1 MGRPSWRERWRYWFD
16 NTMARGTP
24 ALIGWLGLASAVLV
38 LVVATLA
45 ELLAPRDSDE
55 NGRWPGLVW
64 RSLLRTLDPGT
75 MGDDTGTA
83 PFLGLML
90 TSTVGGIFIVSALI
104 GVLTNG
110 LNNKIAELRKGR
122 SRIIEQDHT
131 VLLGWS
137 EQVFTVLAELAEANQ
152 SRRRSCVVVLA
163 DLDKVEMEDL
173 IRARVGDLGRTRVVC
188 RHGNP
193 LKVVDLELV
202 SLDTARS
209 VMVLSPPEEDPDIYV
224 VKVLLS
230 LGNRNWDRPGSR
242 PHIVAA
248 VQDPSNLPAARLAAG
263 PSARV
268 IDADDVAIRLV
279 VQAHRQSGLSTVYT
293 DLLDFKGH
301 EFYLKPEPA
310 LAGTTFGEALCA
322 YELGVPVGLRHPNGH
337 VALNPPMDTV
347 LTGEEEVIVLAEDDV
362 LIKLA
367 RHRPQILREAIAEP
381 PPPHPEPPPE
391 RTLILGWNGR
401 GAQMVTM
408 LDEFVRSGS
417 VADLAARCPDPRG
430 ELGPLEN
437 LTVGYTRCDPTD
449 REQLDELDVASY
461 QKVIV
466 LADADADPDHA
477 DARTLITLLHLRD
490 IEERQGV
497 EYSIVSEIHDDANR
511 EIAQVTRADDFV
523 VSERLISLLL
533 TQLSENRH
541 IYEVFHDL
549 LDHRGSE
556 IYLKPAVDYLLPDA
570 PANFATLLEAGRGRG
585 EAVIGYRLHAAFHRA
600 PHYGVVLNPDK
611 TTPLTLGADD
621 LVIVIADAGGGA
633 KPHPDE
639 DLQDRAAS
647 AASSS

>member
-1 MGRPSWRERWRYWFD
+1 MSRPRLRERWRYWFD

-45 ELLAPRDSDE
+45 ALLAPHDADE
-55 NGRWPGLVW
+55 NGDWPGLVW

-75 MGDDTGTA
+75 MGGDTGTA

-110 LNNKIAELRKGR
+110 LENKIAELRKGR

-131 VLLGWS
+131 VILGWS
-137 EQVFTVLAELAEANQ
+137 DQVFTVLAELAEANQ
-152 SRRRSCVVVLA
+152 SRQRSCVVVLA
-163 DLDKVEMEDL
+163 DLDKVEMEDA

-193 LKVVDLELV
+193 LKVADLELV

-209 VMVLSPPEEDPDIYV
+209 VVVLAPPEDDPDIYV

-230 LGNRNWDRPGSR
+230 LGNRSWDRPER
-242 PHIVAA
+242 LPHIVAA

-268 IDADDVAIRLV
+268 IDADDIAIRLV

-301 EFYLKPEPA
+301 EFYLRPEPS
-310 LAGTTFGEALCA
+310 LTGTTFGEALCA
-322 YELGVPVGLRHPNGH
+322 YELGVPVGLRDSSG
-337 VALNPPMDTV
+337 VFLNPPMDTE
-347 LTGEEEVIVLAEDDV
+347 LTGEEELVLLAEDDV

-367 RHRPQILREAIAEP
+367 RHRPRIFREAVADP
-381 PPPHPEPPPE
+381 PPPHPTPPPE
-391 RTLILGWNGR
+391 HTLILGWNGR
-401 GAQMVTM
+401 GPKVITM
-408 LDEFVRSGS
+408 LDEFVQPGS
-417 VADLAARCPDPRG
+417 TVELATRCPDPRAS
-430 ELGPLEN
+430 LAPLEN
-437 LTVGYTRCDPTD
+437 LTVGYTHCDPTD
-449 REQLDELDVASY
+449 RSRLEGLDVGSY
-461 QKVIV
+461 QKIIV

-490 IEERQGV
+490 MEERQCLDYG
-497 EYSIVSEIHDDANR
+497 IVSEIHDDANR

-541 IYEVFHDL
+541 IYDVFHDL

-556 IYLKPAVDYLLPDA
+556 IYLKPAGDYLLPGRE
-570 PANFATLLEAGRGRG
+570 ANFATLLEAGRARG
-585 EAVIGYRLHAAFHRA
+585 ETVIGYRLQAEFHVS
-600 PHYGVVLNPDK
+600 PHYGVYLNPVK
-611 TTPLTLGADD
+611 TAPLTLNEND
-621 LVIVIADAGGGA
+621 LVIIIAEAGGG
-633 KPHPDE
+633 PLP
-639 DLQDRAAS
+639 R
-647 AASSS
+647 

>member
-1 MGRPSWRERWRYWFD
+1 MGRPTLRERWRYWFD
-16 NTMARGTP
+16 NTMSRGTP
-24 ALIGWLGLASAVLV
+24 ALIGWLGLASAALV
-38 LVVATLA
+38 LAVATLA
-45 ELLAPRDSDE
+45 VLLAPRDAAE
-55 NGRWPGLVW
+55 NGNWPGLVW

-104 GVLTNG
+104 GVLTTG

-122 SRIIEQDHT
+122 SKVIEEDHT
-131 VLLGWS
+131 VILGWS

-152 SRRRSCVVVLA
+152 SRQRSCVVILA
-163 DLDKVEMEDL
+163 DLDKVEMEDA

-193 LKVVDLELV
+193 LKVVDLELAG
-202 SLDTARS
+202 LDTARS
-209 VMVLSPPEEDPDIYV
+209 VMVLAPPGEDPDIYV

-230 LGNRNWDRPGSR
+230 LGNRSWDRAGAAL

-248 VQDPSNLPAARLAAG
+248 IQDPSNLPAARLAAG

-268 IDADDVAIRLV
+268 IDADDIAIRLV

-301 EFYLKPEPA
+301 EFYLHPEPS
-310 LAGTTFGEALCA
+310 LAGMTFGEALCA
-322 YELGVPVGLRHPNGH
+322 YELGIPVGVRDAYGA
-337 VALNPPMDTV
+337 VTLNPPMDTV
-347 LTGEEEVIVLAEDDV
+347 LTGEEELVLLAEDDI

-367 RHRPQILREAIAEP
+367 RERPPIHPDAIAVP
-381 PPPHPEPPPE
+381 PPPHPAPPPE

-401 GAQMVTM
+401 GPQIVAM
-408 LDEFVRSGS
+408 LDEFVAPGS
-417 VADLAARCPDPRG
+417 VADLAARCDDPRDT
-430 ELGPLEN
+430 LPPLTN

-449 REQLDELDVASY
+449 RNRLEELDVGSY

-477 DARTLITLLHLRD
+477 DARTLVTLLHLRNM
-490 IEERQGV
+490 EEKLGL

-541 IYEVFHDL
+541 IYDVFLDL

-556 IYLKPAVDYLLPDA
+556 IYLKPAGDYLLPGRT
-570 PANFATLLEAGRGRG
+570 ANFATLLEAGRARG
-585 EAVIGYRLHAAFHRA
+585 ETVIGYRLQAGFQHA
-600 PHYGVVLNPDK
+600 PHYGVFLNPDK
-611 TTPLTLGADD
+611 TAPLTLEADD
-621 LVIVIADAGGGA
+621 LVIIIAEAGGGPA
-633 KPHPDE
+633 PRPPAPA
-639 DLQDRAAS
+639 QP
-647 AASSS
+647 